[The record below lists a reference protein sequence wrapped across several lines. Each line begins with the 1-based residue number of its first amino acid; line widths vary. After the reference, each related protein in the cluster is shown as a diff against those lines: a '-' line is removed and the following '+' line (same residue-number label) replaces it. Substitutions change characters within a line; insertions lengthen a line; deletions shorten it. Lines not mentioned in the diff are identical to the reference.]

1 MLKEAGMTNAF
12 WPEAHLYSNHARN
25 RSPTKALTRTTPYE
39 VFHKKKPNL
48 STLRIFGSRCHVRI
62 PKDKQKKLDAHSVNG
77 IFCGFADQHK
87 AYNIWIPS
95 CHKFTTSRDVIVYEK
110 LPEHEIEPIITST
123 SSEGVTQSEST
134 TSEVRDP
141 NIAEDEWPIADPPPI
156 LMETQFSPTVSSPT
170 PPAQIPTRDL
180 PNQPVPPI
188 PVQPRCSEHTVCPT
202 WRQAAIETQNAC
214 DLEIKAMNKA
224 A

>member
-1 MLKEAGMTNAF
+1 MDWE
-12 WPEAHLYSNHARN
+12 
-25 RSPTKALTRTTPYE
+25 SPYT
-39 VFHKKKPNL
+39 V
-48 STLRIFGSRCHVRI
+48 
-62 PKDKQKKLDAHSVNG
+62 
-77 IFCGFADQHK
+77 
-87 AYNIWIPS
+87 
-95 CHKFTTSRDVIVYEK
+95 
-110 LPEHEIEPIITST
+110 
-123 SSEGVTQSEST
+123 
-134 TSEVRDP
+134 
-141 NIAEDEWPIADPPPI
+141 
-156 LMETQFSPTVSSPT
+156 LMETQFSPMVSSPT